1 MYWGVIDL
9 KLRKITD
16 FSLRQ
21 KGFTSEPG
29 CFNNVHTL
37 NEILRLAKTKD
48 GIVILQLD
56 ISKAFDR
63 IPHQVI
69 DPALQR
75 LDVPAEI
82 RSAIMN
88 FYRRAKTIIRHGE
101 SLVEICIHRGVKQG
115 DPLSPFI
122 FNAVRDPLLE
132 KL

>member
-16 FSLRQ
+16 FSPRQ

-37 NEILRLAKTKD
+37 DEILRLAKTKD

-56 ISKAFDR
+56 ISKAFDT

-69 DPALQR
+69 DTALQR

-88 FYRRAKTIIRHGE
+88 SYRRAKTII
-101 SLVEICIHRGVKQG
+101 
-115 DPLSPFI
+115 
-122 FNAVRDPLLE
+122 
-132 KL
+132 